1 MSEDPKDTPEGAGG
15 AYEAPQAEE
24 IDTSGGPAE
33 TAAAAGSQD
42 TDNVE

>member
-1 MSEDPKDTPEGAGG
+1 MSEDPKDG

-42 TDNVE
+42 TDNAA